1 MMIAQ
6 ATSSFAGSSSA
17 ASRCSSPLMVDTVTA
32 TVLMVLLL
40 GRVQTSADVAA

>member
-6 ATSSFAGSSSA
+6 ATSSFTGSSSA
-17 ASRCSSPLMVDTVTA
+17 ASRSNPLMVDAVAA

-40 GRVQTSADVAA
+40 RRVQATAEVAA